1 MASST
6 CSLYIPRAVCRFV
19 VLSPALNT
27 EITLVFL
34 MEFGRLV
41 LTSWRLS
48 LKVPCPLSPPIF
60 SHNSSAGIILYHH
73 AMSIRDKL
81 CHVKLVCINIPITNL
96 PYLSCFST
104 KSPIT
109 IIKLGK
115 YTKGTSLNTSPPSE
129 GKVNAAFSAMRLLLT
144 SSFASFLCCRSLA
157 METLKDLNHL

>member
-60 SHNSSAGIILYHH
+60 NHNSSAGIIP
-73 AMSIRDKL
+73 S
-81 CHVKLVCINIPITNL
+81 CHVNPGQAL
-96 PYLSCFST
+96 PC
-104 KSPIT
+104 KV
-109 IIKLGK
+109 
-115 YTKGTSLNTSPPSE
+115 SLY
-129 GKVNAAFSAMRLLLT
+129 
-144 SSFASFLCCRSLA
+144 
-157 METLKDLNHL
+157 

>member
-48 LKVPCPLSPPIF
+48 LKVPCPCHLRF
-60 SHNSSAGIILYHH
+60 SATTHRQGLYHH

-81 CHVKLVCINIPITNL
+81 CHVKLVCINIPIANL

-115 YTKGTSLNTSPPSE
+115 YTKGTSLITSPPSE
-129 GKVNAAFSAMRLLLT
+129 GKVNAAFSAMRLPLT

>member
-6 CSLYIPRAVCRFV
+6 CSLYIPSAVCRFV

-34 MEFGRLV
+34 MEFDRLV
-41 LTSWRLS
+41 LTSWRR
-48 LKVPCPLSPPIF
+48 CPVLCHLQF
-60 SHNSSAGIILYHH
+60 SATTHRQGLYHH
-73 AMSIRDKL
+73 AMSIWDKL

-96 PYLSCFST
+96 PYLSCFSS

-115 YTKGTSLNTSPPSE
+115 YTKGISLITSPPSE

-144 SSFASFLCCRSLA
+144 SSFASFLSCRSLA
-157 METLKDLNHL
+157 METL